1 MIYSSDRI
9 HGSSKELDPKY
20 LGAGVATMQIENAQ
34 DLLENFNLCIASDFE
49 EAAALNE
56 GSEIINE
63 GVVDF
68 FKNVY
73 EKIKEL
79 MKKLIHWLDAI
90 MRTVTAKLAQ
100 IIVRDNATYVKVLR
114 KRINK
119 TDFSKFKLA
128 NTEYVIKDKFKEGI
142 TDTDLSNGFKNTYM
156 PFIKFEKDMTIEKAK
171 SALDTCEK
179 DLKEIKASE
188 TLKKM
193 INKTDSSCKGN
204 DAVKYVTSSMEILEL
219 LDRKYIKEL
228 KKGFKD
234 AIKDANDVI
243 KEAKDN
249 ERDAIK
255 AASENS
261 DDKSKQNAKE
271 VASINLRAANLMKQE
286 ITKERSATLE
296 IIKKVAKVSR
306 AIVYKAAAYSSPKN
320 EGALEDVDYETIQE
334 CSEYEFDSALEESV
348 FTEEDVVDDDEDFD
362 DDED

>member
-9 HGSSKELDPKY
+9 HGSSKKLDPKY

-63 GVVDF
+63 GVADF

-79 MKKLIHWLDAI
+79 MKKLIHWLDGI
-90 MRTVTAKLAQ
+90 MHTVTAKLAQ

-128 NTEYVIKDKFKEGI
+128 NTEYIIKAEFEKANASTDLKDDYMKYIKFDDNMTVETAKKELDAKEEHIKDIKAS
-142 TDTDLSNGFKNTYM
+142 DT
-156 PFIKFEKDMTIEKAK
+156 IKDMT
-171 SALDTCEK
+171 
-179 DLKEIKASE
+179 
-188 TLKKM
+188 
-193 INKTDSSCKGN
+193 NKTDSSCKGS

-219 LDRKYIKEL
+219 LDRKSIKEL

-255 AASENS
+255 AVSA
-261 DDKSKQNAKE
+261 DDNQKNQDAKE
-271 VASINLRAANLMKQE
+271 IASINLRAANLMKQE
-286 ITKERSATLE
+286 ITKTRSAALE
-296 IIKKVAKVSR
+296 IIKKAAKVSR